1 VIIFRDERGTS
12 LLLLIGLLLIGVSTL
27 FTAINATHYFLKKQ
41 ALLSAID
48 RTLMIAVNNYDLRD
62 FRESGE
68 FSDITL
74 NSEIIR
80 AEVPAIL
87 PIELPKS
94 VVKELLISRD
104 SISLRAG
111 YQWQPPIG
119 FWGLGS
125 IEIIAEAMIRSQLFD
140 APA

>member
-1 VIIFRDERGTS
+1 
-12 LLLLIGLLLIGVSTL
+12 
-27 FTAINATHYFLKKQ
+27 
-41 ALLSAID
+41 
-48 RTLMIAVNNYDLRD
+48 VNNYDLRD

-74 NSEIIR
+74 NSEIIKS
-80 AEVPAIL
+80 EVPAIL

-111 YQWQPPIG
+111 YQWQSPIG